1 MRLKRLLDTLP
12 TLSIKEEAKRLIDA
26 LPDNSSWSDLM
37 YEIYVRREI
46 EEGVADLDAGRS
58 KSHEEVTQLFRSRK

>member
-1 MRLKRLLDTLP
+1 MRLKRLLGTLP